1 MIQVYRTHLIEG
13 LQGGVGTRAIQR
25 SSEREQPEVTIDL
38 LGHRLFSPLND
49 PEVTMPPLI
58 HCRGLPPR
66 VADAERC
73 RCPLSS
79 VPAAGRGRCP
89 G

>member
-1 MIQVYRTHLIEG
+1 MIQVYRTHLIEC
-13 LQGGVGTRAIQR
+13 LQGVVGTRAIQR

-66 VADAERC
+66 TPQTDADR
-73 RCPLSS
+73 
-79 VPAAGRGRCP
+79 
-89 G
+89 